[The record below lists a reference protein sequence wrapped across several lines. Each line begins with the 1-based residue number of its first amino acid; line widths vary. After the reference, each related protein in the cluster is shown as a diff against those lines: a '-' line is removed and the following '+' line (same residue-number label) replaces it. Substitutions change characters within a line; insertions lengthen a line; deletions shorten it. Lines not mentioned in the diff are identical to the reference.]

1 MRYYET
7 CLIKIEPSIM
17 EGIIHEEPDVF
28 REAEYVAT
36 MYYPLH
42 EI

>member
-1 MRYYET
+1 
-7 CLIKIEPSIM
+7 M

-28 REAEYVAT
+28 REAEFVAT

-42 EI
+42 EIRKPS